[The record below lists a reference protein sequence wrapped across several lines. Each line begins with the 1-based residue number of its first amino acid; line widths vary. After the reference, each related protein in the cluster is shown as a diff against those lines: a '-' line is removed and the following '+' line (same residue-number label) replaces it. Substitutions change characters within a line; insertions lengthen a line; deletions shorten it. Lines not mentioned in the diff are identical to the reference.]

1 MIRKSSYFLIIPVNI
16 QVKIHKQKYTALWIK
31 GPLGIIRT
39 SVVFPAQFTLKDQ
52 YLEWTLVP
60 SNSKRERLQLI
71 TYNNNLKKHLFN
83 IFNHLNSPEV
93 CLFKLVGRGY
103 KITSSKNKR
112 IIALELGFTNKKIIP
127 LPSFINVRVISRYSF
142 ELTSLNLP
150 YLRAFAKKIRAL
162 RLPNPYTSKGIFL
175 NNETVISKQGKST
188 QY

>member
-1 MIRKSSYFLIIPVNI
+1 
-16 QVKIHKQKYTALWIK
+16 
-31 GPLGIIRT
+31 
-39 SVVFPAQFTLKDQ
+39 
-52 YLEWTLVP
+52 
-60 SNSKRERLQLI
+60 
-71 TYNNNLKKHLFN
+71 
-83 IFNHLNSPEV
+83 
-93 CLFKLVGRGY
+93 LVGRGY